1 MSIRFDHRNIEIF
14 QAIMT
19 AGSLTGAAEQ
29 LRTSQPTVS
38 RELAAFER
46 QLGFKLFERR
56 ARRVFA
62 TKPAVQL
69 YAEVKRSYVGLDH
82 LIQIAQTILDNV
94 TSHIQIACL
103 PLFSETVMP
112 RVCNR
117 LIAGGSEARLT
128 FHSLDNAEL
137 MRELL
142 ALHYELGIV
151 EVGVAVDGLR
161 MEQFEI
167 GDEVCIVPAEHPLTG
182 LDVIRPEDLRGQSL
196 ITFPPDDRYR
206 RRFDRIFSDIG
217 LSNSVRIET
226 NTAGSVCALVEAG
239 LGVSLVNPISARAWS
254 DRRIVIRPFSI
265 SIPFIVGVCQSLG
278 RPRSKLAD
286 HVTRLVL
293 EECAI
298 LRDQLSATQE
308 RTSYSKAANNGDI
321 GLE

>member
-1 MSIRFDHRNIEIF
+1 MGIKFDHRNIEIF

-62 TKPAVQL
+62 TEQALQL

-82 LIQIAQTILDNV
+82 LIQIAQTIFDNV

-103 PLFSETVMP
+103 PLFSETMMP
-112 RVCNR
+112 RVCSR
-117 LIAGGSEARLT
+117 LIAGGSNARLT

-151 EVGVAVDGLR
+151 EIGVAVDGL
-161 MEQFEI
+161 QIDHCEI
-167 GDEVCIVPAEHPLTG
+167 GNEVCIVPAEHPLAG
-182 LDVIRPEDLRGQSL
+182 LEVIRPDDLRGQSL

-239 LGVSLVNPISARAWS
+239 LGVGLVNPISAWAWR

-265 SIPFIVGVCQSLG
+265 PIPFIVGVCQSLG
-278 RPRSKLAD
+278 RPSSKLAG
-286 HVTRLVL
+286 HVTALVL
-293 EECAI
+293 EECATF
-298 LRDQLSATQE
+298 RDELAAAQR
-308 RTSYSKAANNGDI
+308 RTAGARSSKQRRR
-321 GLE
+321 

>member
-82 LIQIAQTILDNV
+82 VARVAQSILDNV

-112 RVCNR
+112 RVCGR
-117 LIAGGSEARLT
+117 LIASDGNARLT
-128 FHSLDNAEL
+128 FHALDNAEL

-142 ALHYELGIV
+142 AHNYELGVV
-151 EVGVAVDGLR
+151 EVGVAVEGVR
-161 MEQFEI
+161 MERCEI
-167 GDEVCIVPAEHPLTG
+167 GDEVCILPADHPLAE
-182 LDVIRPEDLRGQSL
+182 LDVIRPEDLRGESL
-196 ITFPPDDRYR
+196 VTFPPDDRYR
-206 RRFDRIFSDIG
+206 RRFDRMFEDIG
-217 LSNSVRIET
+217 LATSIRIET
-226 NTAGSVCALVEAG
+226 NTAGSVCALVEEGVGVG
-239 LGVSLVNPISARAWS
+239 LANPISAWAWR
-254 DRRIVIRPFSI
+254 DRRIAIRP
-265 SIPFIVGVCQSLG
+265 L
-278 RPRSKLAD
+278 
-286 HVTRLVL
+286 
-293 EECAI
+293 
-298 LRDQLSATQE
+298 
-308 RTSYSKAANNGDI
+308 
-321 GLE
+321 